1 MTYSVLLKNYLDQIC
16 VWQFRWVG
24 TKIVK
29 FFTITKNPAENL
41 IIINKEAF
49 LKPAKFM
56 TLGKRL
62 RSKDCV
68 QMAQVNNIYV
78 SGPQG
83 GKLF

>member
-1 MTYSVLLKNYLDQIC
+1 
-16 VWQFRWVG
+16 
-24 TKIVK
+24 
-29 FFTITKNPAENL
+29 
-41 IIINKEAF
+41 
-49 LKPAKFM
+49 M